1 MSSPIKLDAKLSE
14 LTMADVRLLI
24 YGTLCHDGKI
34 DFEKL
39 ATLAGMKKTSAHTN
53 YWRAKKHL
61 DQIMDG
67 NTLSPT
73 PARSQPE
80 DGGDAAAPKGGRSG
94 KRGAAK
100 DASTKK
106 AEPAKRRKTD
116 TKKTDAKTVSEQPE
130 STQPEDAAEATPADT
145 ADQTE

>member
-14 LTMADVRLLI
+14 LKMADVRLLI
-24 YGTLCHDGKI
+24 YGTLCNDGKI

-39 ATLAGMKKTSAHTN
+39 AALAGMKKTSAHTN

-61 DQIMDG
+61 EQIMDG
-67 NTLSPT
+67 NPVSPT
-73 PARSQPE
+73 QTARPQPE
-80 DGGDAAAPKGGRSG
+80 GGDADATKPGRSG

-106 AEPAKRRKTD
+106 SEPAKRRKTD
-116 TKKTDAKTVSEQPE
+116 TKTVSELVE
-130 STQPEDAAEATPADT
+130 STQAEDTAETTPADT
-145 ADQTE
+145 ADLTE

>member
-14 LTMADVRLLI
+14 LKMADVRLLV
-24 YGTLCHDGKI
+24 YGTLCNDGKI

-39 ATLAGMKKTSAHTN
+39 AALAGMKKTSAHTN

-61 DQIMDG
+61 EQIVDG
-67 NTLSPT
+67 NSLSPT
-73 PARSQPE
+73 KTARSKPE
-80 DGGDAAAPKGGRSG
+80 DGDAGASKKSRSGG

-116 TKKTDAKTVSEQPE
+116 TKTVSELVD
-130 STQPEDAAEATPADT
+130 STQAEDTAETTPADT
-145 ADQTE
+145 TDQTE

>member
-1 MSSPIKLDAKLSE
+1 MSSPVKLDAKLSE

-24 YGTLCHDGKI
+24 YGTLCYDGKI

-39 ATLAGMKKTSAHTN
+39 ANLAGMKKNSAHTN
-53 YWRAKKHL
+53 YSRAKKHL
-61 DQIMDG
+61 ERIMDG

-80 DGGDAAAPKGGRSG
+80 DGGDAAAPKAGRSG
-94 KRGAAK
+94 KRGATQ

-106 AEPAKRRKTD
+106 AEPAKRRKAD
-116 TKKTDAKTVSEQPE
+116 TKTDAKTVTEQPE